1 MQTHEEIPGAVA
13 AGRTLAS
20 VVATIENIIRDWD
33 LDQPVEAGT
42 RLVADLGFE
51 SIDLIQMAAA
61 LEQEFGRPN
70 FSFADLLI
78 VDGRYVDDLTVGQI
92 CEALDLHM
100 GALRGRPQRDGRTHG
115 AAMAAAGSGPF

>member
-1 MQTHEEIPGAVA
+1 MMQAQEEISDNYNSSS
-13 AGRTLAS
+13 TLAA
-20 VVATIENIIRDWD
+20 VIATIESIVQDWD
-33 LDQPVEAGT
+33 LDQPVNADT

-78 VDGRYVDDLTVGQI
+78 VDGRYVDDLTVGRI
-92 CEALDLHM
+92 AEALD
-100 GALRGRPQRDGRTHG
+100 ARI
-115 AAMAAAGSGPF
+115 